1 MRSARR
7 TRQVACAPVPTT
19 TSESVRSSCSASLY
33 SSHVMCFYSLCMRPL
48 APRDIRTETCLSST
62 SREWTGRVLSP
73 AYTATFVP
81 TRAQRRANAKNP
93 VVWRF
98 VSCSICIETRRY
110 LPRIEA
116 ASTRSFP
123 MSCAKWR
130 TSSTD
135 AIRVLLRFIGMPQ
148 RSLAS
153 LVLGPVLIGV
163 LCLALACVAGA
174 RTDKLGDTL
183 SVADTLHAIDSARA
197 DTVRKIDSTRS
208 AAADSAASSQLA
220 VVIDSATLKQQS
232 SSQQGTTKTDQK
244 NGGGGTGCCEA
255 SPRMHRHGERPL
267 SPVAD
272 SIANGLVFVPR
283 DRAWFPVAS
292 RGRHMLVDIGR
303 IDLNLKPDSVSRAGY
318 LEAVTRLSPLPIG
331 TVLRVRAP
339 YGIDE
344 QAKITGYDTWH
355 GRIVARLSISQL
367 LDSLARAED
376 MLPAAAMRFDTAA
389 ARAVRVPDT
398 TQHVT
403 TTPTTVTNAGSTT
416 GAHTDSVGVAP
427 PPPCVHDTLPTDLAT
442 RAIFVRD
449 SLVRFLTDSA
459 KPPY

>member
-1 MRSARR
+1 
-7 TRQVACAPVPTT
+7 
-19 TSESVRSSCSASLY
+19 
-33 SSHVMCFYSLCMRPL
+33 
-48 APRDIRTETCLSST
+48 
-62 SREWTGRVLSP
+62 
-73 AYTATFVP
+73 
-81 TRAQRRANAKNP
+81 
-93 VVWRF
+93 
-98 VSCSICIETRRY
+98 
-110 LPRIEA
+110 
-116 ASTRSFP
+116 

-135 AIRVLLRFIGMPQ
+135 AIRVFLRFIGMPQ

-174 RTDKLGDTL
+174 RTDRLGDTL

-197 DTVRKIDSTRS
+197 DTLRRIDSTRS
-208 AAADSAASSQLA
+208 ADADSAAASQLA
-220 VVIDSATLKQQS
+220 VVVDSATLKQQS
-232 SSQQGTTKTDQK
+232 SSQQGATTTDQK
-244 NGGGGTGCCEA
+244 NGGSGTSCCEA

-344 QAKITGYDTWH
+344 QAKVTGYDTWH

-459 KPPY
+459 KPPYERQLATVKIQSWSVAGCFGIGRALIIANKRTPEMDFAVERVALLDSTGKVVPMRFTDLRFHAHDPLYVFDADGDGVDDLAARGHGDRSGGLTIMRLDLAARRFVRLVSGFAWEQ

>member
-1 MRSARR
+1 
-7 TRQVACAPVPTT
+7 
-19 TSESVRSSCSASLY
+19 
-33 SSHVMCFYSLCMRPL
+33 
-48 APRDIRTETCLSST
+48 
-62 SREWTGRVLSP
+62 
-73 AYTATFVP
+73 
-81 TRAQRRANAKNP
+81 
-93 VVWRF
+93 
-98 VSCSICIETRRY
+98 
-110 LPRIEA
+110 
-116 ASTRSFP
+116 

-174 RTDKLGDTL
+174 RTDRLGDTL

-197 DTVRKIDSTRS
+197 DTLRRIDSTRS
-208 AAADSAASSQLA
+208 ADADSAAASQLA
-220 VVIDSATLKQQS
+220 VVVDSATLKQQS

-303 IDLNLKPDSVSRAGY
+303 IDLNLKPDSVTRAGY

-403 TTPTTVTNAGSTT
+403 TTPTTVTPAGSTT
-416 GAHTDSVGVAP
+416 GAHTDSGAVGRPAP
-427 PPPCVHDTLPTDLAT
+427 CLHDTLPTDLAT

-459 KPPY
+459 KPPYERQLATVKVQSWSVAGCFGIGRALIIANKRTPEMDFAVERVALLDSTGKVVPMRFTDLRFHAHDPLYVFDADGDGIDDLAARGLGDRSGGLTIMRLDLAARRFVRLVSGFAWEQ

>member
-1 MRSARR
+1 
-7 TRQVACAPVPTT
+7 
-19 TSESVRSSCSASLY
+19 
-33 SSHVMCFYSLCMRPL
+33 
-48 APRDIRTETCLSST
+48 
-62 SREWTGRVLSP
+62 
-73 AYTATFVP
+73 
-81 TRAQRRANAKNP
+81 
-93 VVWRF
+93 
-98 VSCSICIETRRY
+98 
-110 LPRIEA
+110 
-116 ASTRSFP
+116 

-174 RTDKLGDTL
+174 RTDRLGDTL
-183 SVADTLHAIDSARA
+183 SVADTLHATDSARA
-197 DTVRKIDSTRS
+197 DTLRRIDSTRS
-208 AAADSAASSQLA
+208 ADADSAAASQLA
-220 VVIDSATLKQQS
+220 VVVDSATLKQQS

-344 QAKITGYDTWH
+344 QAKVTGYDTWH

-459 KPPY
+459 KPPYERQLATVKIQSWSVPGCFGVGRALIIANKRTPEMDFAVERVALLDSTGKVVPMRFTDLRFHAHDPLYVFDADGDGIDDLAARGLGDRSGGLTIMRLDLAARRFVRLVSGFAWEQ